1 MIIASYKRCHKTSLT
16 FAHAM
21 FLPHREESDHP
32 DQVNVSEK
40 LKQQA
45 VPQTNHINS
54 YVIPEPEVIQ
64 SDGLLEEKQEGFVGE
79 VEIQVAQR
87 EIEQAR
93 GKSPA
98 SRIVEVE
105 VLAPASKPASQVPSR
120 APSRA
125 VSTPPVVMRNGT
137 PIEQNGMPGYQ
148 RGPTPS
154 SQTPIQVQRKSA
166 LEKVENWVKV
176 QKEERQ
182 G

>member
-1 MIIASYKRCHKTSLT
+1 
-16 FAHAM
+16 M
-21 FLPHREESDHP
+21 FSPHRDESDHP

-45 VPQTNHINS
+45 VPQNNHINS

-64 SDGLLEEKQEGFVGE
+64 SDGLLEEKQERFVGE
-79 VEIQVAQR
+79 VEIEVAPR
-87 EIEQAR
+87 EMEPAR

-98 SRIVEVE
+98 SRTVEVE
-105 VLAPASKPASQVPSR
+105 VLAPGSTPASQVPSR

-125 VSTPPVVMRNGT
+125 VSTPPVLRNGT

-154 SQTPIQVQRKSA
+154 SQTPIRVQRRSA